1 MKTLQDASER
11 ICELKGNLVAL
22 DTLITALLQCV
33 PIEGRGKLISVFESK
48 AEVAR
53 TVLLHSPISEHTLS
67 AFEKDVKRTSA
78 LIALVST

>member
-33 PIEGRGKLISVFESK
+33 PIEGRGKLISVFESN

>member
-1 MKTLQDASER
+1 MKTLQDATER

-22 DTLITALLQCV
+22 DTLIAALLQCV
-33 PIEGRGKLISVFESK
+33 PIEGRGKLLSTFEEN

-67 AFEKDVKRTSA
+67 AFESDVKRTSA
-78 LIALVST
+78 LIALVSE